1 MRHLH
6 NFHKFCFVKHKA
18 NINKVNNV
26 DKEIPNVK
34 IIASSSN
41 IKINIYSGEKL
52 FDAYLS
58 QCKK

>member
-18 NINKVNNV
+18 NINNVN
-26 DKEIPNVK
+26 KEFPNSKTVT
-34 IIASSSN
+34 SSSN
-41 IKINIYSGEKL
+41 IKINIYSAEKL
-52 FDAYLS
+52 FDTYLS